1 MRLDWVDRQDDT
13 RYWVSKH
20 ASFPP
25 FIYTTVTPSAN
36 LHPDCLSDEFY
47 RINCR
52 LPQTPR
58 TPSTAAAH
66 YFDDT
71 FSRGNLRRRKSS
83 VPTSPNTPGGDAA
96 RLRRSSTSRSIG
108 NHSLYSPSSH
118 ADKAAA
124 ASSRRDSTATGDGDA
139 FGNEE
144 QLAKD
149 RREEE
154 RRKSEAD
161 GHLEKYIGEQLS
173 RIRTDEESVA
183 VYEDE
188 FEAQLD

>member
-1 MRLDWVDRQDDT
+1 MILGELTTSLLHVPFPSHQDLADL
-13 RYWVSKH
+13 VL
-20 ASFPP
+20 
-25 FIYTTVTPSAN
+25 TTY
-36 LHPDCLSDEFY
+36 LY

-71 FSRGNLRRRKSS
+71 FSRGNFRRKSS
-83 VPTSPNTPGGDAA
+83 TAGPKSPGTAGG

-108 NHSLYSPSSH
+108 NHSLYSPSDAGTNPHHLDGGMSS
-118 ADKAAA
+118 AG
-124 ASSRRDSTATGDGDA
+124 SRRDSTAVSDGGDA
-139 FGNEE
+139 FGKE
-144 QLAKD
+144 QELK
-149 RREEE
+149 REREGQEKENE
-154 RRKSEAD
+154 RRRSEAD
-161 GHLEKYIGEQLS
+161 SHVEKYIGEQLN
-173 RIRTDEESVA
+173 RIRTDEDSVA

>member
-1 MRLDWVDRQDDT
+1 MIPG
-13 RYWVSKH
+13 KH
-20 ASFPP
+20 SLLPNASTP
-25 FIYTTVTPSAN
+25 YEHWLLTT
-36 LHPDCLSDEFY
+36 CF

-71 FSRGNLRRRKSS
+71 FSRGNLRRKSS
-83 VPTSPNTPGGDAA
+83 VPGTPKTPG

-108 NHSLYSPSSH
+108 NHSLYSPSDTGPNH
-118 ADKAAA
+118 PDGGEAATA
-124 ASSRRDSTATGDGDA
+124 GTPGGRRGSTVTSDGGDA
-139 FGNEE
+139 FG
-144 QLAKD
+144 K
-149 RREEE
+149 EE
-154 RRKSEAD
+154 RLARERENERRRSEAD
-161 GHLEKYIGEQLS
+161 SHVEKYIGEQLS
-173 RIRTDEESVA
+173 RIRTDESVA

>member
-1 MRLDWVDRQDDT
+1 MLLSLRSSLYIIR
-13 RYWVSKH
+13 
-20 ASFPP
+20 
-25 FIYTTVTPSAN
+25 TPSAN
-36 LHPDCLSDEFY
+36 LHTNCFPRVCN

-71 FSRGNLRRRKSS
+71 FSRGNVRRRKSS
-83 VPTSPNTPGGDAA
+83 VPTSPNSAGDDAA

-108 NHSLYSPSSH
+108 NHSLYSPSSSFSH

-124 ASSRRDSTATGDGDA
+124 AAGSRRDSTAVSDGDG
-139 FGNEE
+139 FGKEERLVKERKEEEEEEE
-144 QLAKD
+144 Q
-149 RREEE
+149 RR
-154 RRKSEAD
+154 RSEAD
-161 GHLEKYIGEQLS
+161 SHLEKYVDEQLS
-173 RIRTDEESVA
+173 RIRTDADDSVA

>member
-1 MRLDWVDRQDDT
+1 MILTAWVN
-13 RYWVSKH
+13 S
-20 ASFPP
+20 
-25 FIYTTVTPSAN
+25 
-36 LHPDCLSDEFY
+36 
-47 RINCR
+47 INCR

-71 FSRGNLRRRKSS
+71 FSRGNLRRKSS
-83 VPTSPNTPGGDAA
+83 VAGPKSPGTPG

-108 NHSLYSPSSH
+108 NHSLYSPSDAGTHQQHLDVGLS
-118 ADKAAA
+118 D
-124 ASSRRDSTATGDGDA
+124 SGSRRGSTAISDGGDA

-144 QLAKD
+144 KLGREREDKEQD
-149 RREEE
+149 RR
-154 RRKSEAD
+154 RSEAD
-161 GHLEKYIGEQLS
+161 SHVEKYIGEQLS
-173 RIRTDEESVA
+173 RIRTDAESVA